1 MIRETLLK
9 QIRDKELKRQQDKA
23 MDDTY
28 GQKLSVLAGLMQ
40 KQDQDMIKK
49 QKEMQF
55 MQLTKNWDEM
65 KRSKEELKT
74 IERIFK

>member
-23 MDDTY
+23 IDDTY
-28 GQKLSVLAGLMQ
+28 GQKLSVLASLMQ

-65 KRSKEELKT
+65 KRSKEELSLT
-74 IERIFK
+74 

>member
-23 MDDTY
+23 IDDTY
-28 GQKLSVLAGLMQ
+28 GQKLSVLASLMQ

>member
-28 GQKLSVLAGLMQ
+28 GQKLSVLAGMMQ
-40 KQDQDMIKK
+40 KQDHDMIKK